1 MKNISMLALVLFS
14 MLLGAGKVA
23 ITVKTSGAVNHI
35 HADGSPATPLKL
47 GVGLADEDIIQ
58 TGLDGFAVAMYLD
71 DKTAIKIRENSEFLI
86 GGTKSETGINKRVA
100 LNYGTMAAS
109 VSKQKGKE
117 FIIATPT
124 SVASVKGTDIIIIS
138 DPALGDMF
146 ITLVGSIV
154 VTNSTTGDST
164 TVDAGETATSTA
176 DGGLD
181 VTTTDEDD
189 VPDFD
194 EDGETGGESHELRFE
209 IEDPDGNLKEVIIQ
223 YQ

>member
-1 MKNISMLALVLFS
+1 MKKILIISIILFT
-14 MLLGAGKVA
+14 MVLGAGKVA
-23 ITVKTSGAVNHI
+23 ITVKSSGTVNHL
-35 HADGSPATPLKL
+35 HSDKSPTTPLKL
-47 GVGLADEDIIQ
+47 GTGLADEDIIR
-58 TGLDGFAVAMYLD
+58 TGQNGFAVAMYLD

-86 GGTKSETGINKRVA
+86 GGTKSENGINKRVA

-124 SVASVKGTDIIIIS
+124 SVASVKGTDIVIIS
-138 DPALGDMF
+138 DPVLGDLF

-164 TVDAGETATSTA
+164 TVGAGETATSTA

-189 VPDFD
+189 IPDFD
-194 EDGETGGESHELRFE
+194 GDGETSGELHELRFE

-223 YQ
+223 Y